1 VILPS
6 FLINEIRHSG
16 AQAVTF
22 MFCVALSIATLI
34 ALNSFKRDVN
44 RSLLDDAQAIHGGDI
59 ILHSHYPFSKSLRS
73 AVADLERRK
82 LVEKIETYEFYT
94 VIRPEG
100 VEDTLFV
107 NIKGV
112 DYSYPLYGTIT
123 LSSGRDFQKVLKPG
137 TVIVA
142 PEVLSRLSV
151 TSGTE
156 VQIGGVVLKIV
167 DSVEDDPSRPVSFF
181 SLGPRVFVSTAD
193 LDRLNLLGTGS
204 RSEYEILLKVK
215 DSRKVQGLA
224 DDLDHLAL
232 VGQERVETAR
242 TARSGVK
249 RFFDN
254 LLFFLSFI
262 SIFTLLLSGIGMQSS
277 LSAILR
283 QKERVIAIA
292 KSVGASYR
300 FLFMHYLLVVLALGL
315 VGAVGG
321 IIAGYGIKLIFPLLF
336 KGAIPLSTTLGLSPA
351 DVAEGLII
359 SFLVVILFTFLPLYR
374 VGTIRPVALFRYEK
388 PDNLKKSIIYSA
400 YVLGFL
406 FLSLLVIRQLED
418 VKNGVYFI
426 LGCLGLI
433 GVIYI
438 FTAGAMGG
446 LKRLTI
452 SSLKMRQALRS
463 LYRPGNA
470 TRPIIVT
477 LASALTLLLTI
488 YLLEFNLFSSFVNS
502 YPKGAPNLFCL
513 DIQPDQKETFFS
525 VIGEDAEL
533 FPVIRARLV
542 TINDEPI
549 NYEKERKRKSDS
561 LAREFNLTYRDALLE
576 DETIV
581 KGGELFNRQRV
592 PDGIVEVSV
601 LDTIAEIGGIEL
613 SDRLMFNIQGVM
625 LEAQVTSLRSRTKSK
640 LYPFFYFVF
649 TRDVLQAAP
658 QTFFAA
664 LHLEKEVIPE
674 TIKRIGLALPNVS
687 TINVAATALRLGE
700 LIGRLAGI
708 ITFFSIFSILA
719 GCLILLS
726 AVFATRL
733 ERIKESVYYKIL
745 GAENRFVL
753 SILVYENIILGV
765 ISSLIAILCANV
777 GTWLLCRYFFDISY
791 QLSWNAPLVMLL
803 TTLILVVSIGMIGSV
818 GVLREKPVLFLRQ
831 QSGD

>member
-1 VILPS
+1 MILPS
-6 FLINEIRHSG
+6 FLLSEIRHSG

-22 MFCVALSIATLI
+22 VFCVALSIATLI

-44 RSLLDDAQAIHGGDI
+44 RSLLDDAQALHGGDI
-59 ILHSHYPFSKSLRS
+59 ILHSHYPFSEALRS
-73 AVADLERRK
+73 AVDDLEKRK

-94 VIRPEG
+94 VIRPAG
-100 VEDTLFV
+100 GEDSLFV
-107 NIKGV
+107 NIKAV
-112 DYSYPLYGTIT
+112 DSGYPLYGTAT
-123 LSSGRDFQKVLKPG
+123 LSSGRGFQKVLKSG

-151 TSGTE
+151 TSGSE
-156 VQIGGVVLKIV
+156 VHIGGGVFKIV
-167 DSVEDDPSRPVSFF
+167 DSVENESSRPVSFF
-181 SLGPRVFVSTAD
+181 SLGPRVFVNTAD
-193 LDRLNLLGTGS
+193 LERLNLLGTGS

-215 DSRKVQGLA
+215 DSRKVQGYA
-224 DDLDHLAL
+224 DSLDHLAL
-232 VGQERVETAR
+232 IGQERVETAR

-283 QKERVIAIA
+283 QKERVMAIA
-292 KSVGASYR
+292 KSVGATYR
-300 FLFMHYLLVVLALGL
+300 FLLVHYLLVVLALGL

-321 IIAGYGIKLIFPLLF
+321 IISGYGIKLVFPILF
-336 KGAIPLSTTLGLSPA
+336 KGTIPLSTTFGLSPA

-374 VGTIRPVALFRYEK
+374 VGTVKPVALFRYEK

-418 VKNGVYFI
+418 VKNGVYFM

-433 GVIYI
+433 GVIYV
-438 FTAGAMGG
+438 FTTGAMRW
-446 LKRLTI
+446 LKSRVI
-452 SSLKMRQALRS
+452 SSLKIRQALRS

-513 DIQPDQKETFFS
+513 DIQQDQKETFFS
-525 VIGEDAEL
+525 VIGEEAEL

-581 KGGELFNRQRV
+581 KGGELFDHRRV

-613 SDRLMFNIQGVM
+613 GDRLMFNIQGLM
-625 LEAQVTSLRSRTKSK
+625 LEAKVTSLRSRTKSK

-649 TRDVLQAAP
+649 TSDVLQTAP
-658 QTFFAA
+658 QTLFAA
-664 LHLEKEVIPE
+664 LHLEKEVLPV
-674 TIKRIGLALPNVS
+674 TIKRIVTALPNVS
-687 TINVAATALRLGE
+687 TINVAETALRLGE

-726 AVFATRL
+726 GVFATRV

-745 GAENRFVL
+745 GADTRFVL
-753 SILVYENIILGV
+753 STLVYENIILGGL
-765 ISSLIAILCANV
+765 SSLIAILCAHI
-777 GTWLLCRYFFDISY
+777 GTWLLCSFFFDISF
-791 QLSWNAPLVMLL
+791 QLSWSAPLVMLL
-803 TTLILVVSIGMIGSV
+803 TTLTLVVSIGMIGSF
-818 GVLREKPVLFLRQ
+818 GVAREKPVFFLRQ
-831 QSGD
+831 QSED